1 MSRGIAERWGLPPV
15 RSQWPLVAAMVVDTL
30 GTGLFLPFTLLFFLA
45 TTTLPVSRIGLAMAI
60 ATGASLPL
68 GPIWGACADRW
79 SPRTVIVISNLLRV
93 AGFAGYLAVRSFPQL
108 IAAAFV
114 VQAGSRAFYSS
125 YTPLIAQVAP
135 QGQRERWF
143 GFLASTRNT
152 GFALGGVLAGIAV
165 TGTGSAGYRAV
176 VIANA
181 ASFALAALLLLRVR
195 THAPP
200 RHAPT
205 VHGGWR
211 TVLADRPYLAL
222 TVVNLAYALVSNTI
236 DVVLPVYLVRGL
248 HLPAWTAGAS
258 LGLNCVLVAFCQ
270 GPVVRVVEGRRHSRM
285 LILAGALFAAA
296 AGVFLAARPLSTGP
310 ALALIAFGVVVF
322 SAGEL
327 VKTPVMA
334 VVSAEAAP
342 DALRGRYTSVFQLSW
357 TVSNTL
363 GLAVLSWLLGVGAL
377 ATWGFLAGI
386 ALSGSA
392 GISLVGQQLRTGET
406 PPSDVASV
414 ALSPEP
420 QAGD

>member
-1 MSRGIAERWGLPPV
+1 MVPGVAERWGLPPV

-30 GTGLFLPFTLLFFLA
+30 GTGLFLPFTILFFLA
-45 TTTLPVSRIGLAMAI
+45 TTTLPIARIGLAMAI

-79 SPRTVIVISNLLRV
+79 SPRAVIVISNLLRV
-93 AGFAGYLAVRSFPQL
+93 AGFAGYLAVRSFPEL

-114 VQAGSRAFYSS
+114 VQVGSRAFYSS

-143 GFLASTRNT
+143 GFFAATRNT
-152 GFALGGVLAGIAV
+152 GFALGGLLAGIAV
-165 TGTGSAGYRAV
+165 TGAGTAGYRAV

-181 ASFALAALLLLRVR
+181 ASFALAALLMLRVT

-200 RHAPT
+200 RRGPA

-211 TVLADRPYLAL
+211 TVLANRPYLAL
-222 TVVNLAYALVSNTI
+222 TIVNLAYALISSTI

-258 LGLNCVLVAFCQ
+258 LGLNCVLVAICQ
-270 GPVVRVVEGRRHSRM
+270 GPMVRLVEGRRRTRM
-285 LILAGALFAAA
+285 LMLAGALYVAA
-296 AGVFLAARPLSTGP
+296 AGVFLAARPLPAGP
-310 ALALIAFGVVVF
+310 ALALIALGVVVF
-322 SAGEL
+322 SVGEL
-327 VKTPVMA
+327 IETPVMA

-342 DALRGRYTSVFQLSW
+342 DALRGRYISLFQLSW

-377 ATWGFLAGI
+377 ATWGFLAGV
-386 ALSGSA
+386 ALSGSV
-392 GISLVGQQLRTGET
+392 GIGMVGPRLRFGAA
-406 PPSDVASV
+406 PPAEAASV